1 MVNKRTKPKIKKSK
15 AKLKSKKSK
24 IKKSQVSI
32 EMIMLLALA
41 IMLVLVVA
49 IFLLRGFGNNQNSTS
64 QSNSKL
70 DSTVKNFLDYNLSD
84 NFVVYILSP
93 SQGSSFTNAQTVDFN
108 AIYKNNTGTVSC
120 VWIEDLTTKINGCD
134 IVVDTSSLTVGKHT
148 FEVDAS
154 DGKSSAESSVTFT
167 ITSSAPTFK
176 SNSWKLVAPQVSG
189 VKYINSFAIYNNHL
203 YAAGTG
209 GSNALLE
216 WNNIDK
222 WNVVNS
228 GGSDITQLVVKDN
241 ILYGISNWAG
251 NLYKLNTNNNWEL
264 VKAGLGYR
272 VTASVVYNN
281 QIYAGTGD
289 GHLLKFDGTNWV
301 IVANS
306 LAAKCENPEQNQ
318 ENIIIRSLIIYKNS
332 IYAGGG
338 GTKSMCDTG
347 ALMKFTGN
355 SWKIVAPELHKQ
367 QDIYSLV
374 VYNNNLYGGSGG
386 FDGSRLFKWNGGN
399 SWIQVSQ
406 KTTEQNLATLV
417 SYNNTI
423 YGGTQWHGE
432 LFEWDGSTLSVV
444 APQKEDGVY
453 ILSMIVYNNKIYA
466 GTYQSG
472 ELFEWY
478 VS

>member
-1 MVNKRTKPKIKKSK
+1 MVNKRTKSKIKKSK
-15 AKLKSKKSK
+15 ANLKSKKSE

-32 EMIMLLALA
+32 EMIMLLALV

-70 DSTVKNFLDYNLSD
+70 DSTVQNFLDYNLSD
-84 NFVVYILSP
+84 NFVVYISSP
-93 SQGSSFTNAQTVDFN
+93 SQGSSFTNAQTVEFK

-120 VWIEDLTTKINGCD
+120 VWWIEDLTTKINGCD
-134 IVVDTSSLTVGKHT
+134 IVVDTSSLIVGKHT

-167 ITSSAPTFK
+167 ITSSTPTFK

-189 VKYINSFAIYNNHL
+189 VNYIDSFAIYNNHL

-209 GSNALLE
+209 SLNALLE
-216 WNNIDK
+216 WNDVDK

-241 ILYGISNWAG
+241 TLYGISNWAG

-281 QIYAGTGD
+281 KIYAGTSD

-301 IVANS
+301 IVASPLTSNG
-306 LAAKCENPEQNQ
+306 K
-318 ENIIIRSLIIYKNS
+318 NIIIRSLIIYKNS

-338 GTKSMCDTG
+338 GSDPKSNSG
-347 ALMKFTGN
+347 VLMKFTGN
-355 SWKIVAPELHKQ
+355 SWKIVAPELHTQ
-367 QDIYSLV
+367 QDILSLV

-386 FDGSRLFKWNGGN
+386 YDGSRLFKWNGSN

-406 KTTEQNLATLV
+406 KTNEQNLATLV
-417 SYNNTI
+417 TYNNTI

-444 APQKEDGVY
+444 APQKDGQS

-466 GTYQSG
+466 GTQQSG